1 MASIVILDLVEA
13 DDLVSRK
20 RLAPLVV
27 HSKACA
33 GGVQANIC
41 KRSILAL
48 ELGRTGYKW
57 LVATR
62 ISFGPAG

>member
-1 MASIVILDLVEA
+1 MGVASIVILDLVEA

-33 GGVQANIC
+33 GGVHANIC
-41 KRSILAL
+41 KTLVL
-48 ELGRTGYKW
+48 PLVLGRT
-57 LVATR
+57 VN
-62 ISFGPAG
+62 